1 MGKRN
6 FAQSPAMHAAR
17 SMMSSVGQTL
27 GGETVI
33 QIPLDEIHPSPFNEG
48 LPMDDISH
56 LAESMQ
62 EIGLEHPLLVYRRG
76 TASYELVSGHRR
88 LLAAKELRN
97 AHSEKWKTIACIVR
111 DYPEDIHQRF
121 REHADANAQSRDRN
135 TMYWIAETGHAFEI
149 LKAEH
154 PEKKKGELVQDVC
167 GLLGNAISPA
177 QVYRYRGLAKK
188 ATPALLALDRF
199 HLSALVL
206 YSAVNLPADTQN
218 RIAEAVTEQAKEAPD
233 SDLRGAFLKMVYEER
248 DMQTEEEVPLT
259 DADPGQDAALDTPAK
274 PAAKRRGRKPATYG
288 DKLTKLAGGFL
299 QGLGK
304 AKTEEDRM
312 AARSVI
318 AALREKLNEAEQ
330 ALDAD

>member
-33 QIPLDEIHPSPFNEG
+33 QIPLDEIRPSPFNEG
-48 LPMDDISH
+48 LPMDDISR

-88 LLAAKELRN
+88 LLAARQLRDTDP
-97 AHSEKWKTIACIVR
+97 EKWRTIACIVR

-167 GLLGNAISPA
+167 GLLGNAVSPA
-177 QVYRYRGLAKK
+177 QVYRYRGLAEK
-188 ATPALLALDRF
+188 ATPALLSLDRF

-206 YSAVNLPADTQN
+206 YSAVNLPEDAQN
-218 RIAEAVTEQAKEAPD
+218 RIAEAVTEQAEEAPD
-233 SDLRGAFLKMVYEER
+233 SDLRGAFLKMVYRER
-248 DMQTEEEVPLT
+248 DGAQAGGPDTEESTGP
-259 DADPGQDAALDTPAK
+259 DAPQEGQPEPTPR
-274 PAAKRRGRKPATYG
+274 RRGRKPATYG

-299 QGLGK
+299 AGLGK
-304 AKTEEDRM
+304 AKTEEDRA

-318 AALREKLNEAEQ
+318 AALREKLDEAED
-330 ALDAD
+330 ALECE

>member
-33 QIPLDEIHPSPFNEG
+33 QIPLDEIRPSPFNEG
-48 LPMDDISH
+48 LPMDDISR

-88 LLAAKELRN
+88 LLAARQLRDTDP
-97 AHSEKWKTIACIVR
+97 EKWRTIACIVR

-167 GLLGNAISPA
+167 GLLGNAVSPA
-177 QVYRYRGLAKK
+177 QVYRYRGLAEK
-188 ATPALLALDRF
+188 ATPALLSLDRF

-206 YSAVNLPADTQN
+206 YSAVNLPEDAQN
-218 RIAEAVTEQAKEAPD
+218 RIAEAVVEQAEEAPD
-233 SDLRGAFLKMVYEER
+233 SDLRGAFLKMVYQER
-248 DMQTEEEVPLT
+248 DGAQAGGSDTEESTGP
-259 DADPGQDAALDTPAK
+259 DTPQEGQSE
-274 PAAKRRGRKPATYG
+274 PAPRRRGRKPATYG

-299 QGLGK
+299 AGLGK
-304 AKTEEDRM
+304 AKTEEDRA

-318 AALREKLNEAEQ
+318 AALREKLDEAED
-330 ALDAD
+330 ALECE